1 MRHCQWSHQ
10 QLLDIIISRYYVIRS
25 VHDYRSL
32 YVAKWKFKPSARP
45 SWPRSSTWSP
55 ACTTESIVTSLIN
68 YLSWELHVSTTMPS
82 MPAKKTKLKT
92 KFLKTGTM
100 GPLRMTSALGQYSI
114 PIDQY
119 LGLMPNKSNGL
130 ATPQA
135 LLALNQTWDI
145 WDFENSKSR

>member
-1 MRHCQWSHQ
+1 MITGHSMSQNENLNQAR
-10 QLLDIIISRYYVIRS
+10 DP
-25 VHDYRSL
+25 HDQDHLR
-32 YVAKWKFKPSARP
+32 
-45 SWPRSSTWSP
+45 WSP

-114 PIDQY
+114 PTDQY

-135 LLALNQTWDI
+135 LLAVNQTWDI
-145 WDFENSKSR
+145 